1 MKNIGV
7 SFKLP
12 VHSNRWG
19 HKDNYTLT
27 KTEEGWLV
35 TYNKATNATCDKGG
49 SPTLEK
55 ALGGESIS
63 YPADLEYFLIDI
75 WNASENHSQ
84 EEVQAYFNEL
94 GEWISTTEK
103 TKPNFSSLYL

>member
-1 MKNIGV
+1 MTNLDV
-7 SFKLP
+7 SFKLR

-27 KTEEGWLV
+27 KTEDGWLV
-35 TYNKATNATCDKGG
+35 SYNKATNAPCDKGG

-55 ALGGESIS
+55 ALRGESIS

-75 WNASENHSQ
+75 WDASETKSK
-84 EEVQAYFNEL
+84 EEIQAYFDRL

-103 TKPNFSSLYL
+103 TKPVFE